1 MVLKIKRISIRVN
14 CYLLQANRLLHTKTT
29 ESLSTQTPNQCRYNT
44 TISTGLSPVE
54 ISKMTTN
61 IAHQHE
67 QRKKSIPPTDNNNEK
82 IDIIGKITGEFGRW
96 QFRTVFLIFLTK
108 IPSSWFMACI
118 IFTAP
123 APKFGE
129 YFCQPS
135 VEKFQNQQLINWNH
149 FIQNNKTDWIQIS
162 HPLVEDTYAK
172 EYIVDFCNVY
182 DDSEQHVT
190 KYLYFSKQSQPWEEL
205 MTKRNSNVVPCDRFI
220 HDAEYKSI
228 ITDYNLVCSR
238 DILVAT
244 TQFFHLFGVLS
255 GGILATNLLKLY
267 IRKWNFVFIELLSI
281 I

>member
-1 MVLKIKRISIRVN
+1 M
-14 CYLLQANRLLHTKTT
+14 
-29 ESLSTQTPNQCRYNT
+29 P
-44 TISTGLSPVE
+44 
-54 ISKMTTN
+54 TN
-61 IAHQHE
+61 NEHE
-67 QRKKSIPPTDNNNEK
+67 QRKKSIPINISNDNNNEK
-82 IDIIGKITGEFGRW
+82 IDIISKIIGEFGRW

-135 VEKFQNQQLINWNH
+135 IEKFQNYHQQITTMNSLEIGAMTSSSVVNLNH
-149 FIQNNKTDWIQIS
+149 FIQKNKTDWIQIS
-162 HPLVEDTYAK
+162 HPLVEDKYAK

-182 DDSEQHVT
+182 DDSEHHVT
-190 KYLYFSKQSQPWEEL
+190 KYLYFSEQSQPWDEL
-205 MTKRNSNVVPCDRFI
+205 MTKRNSSVVPCDNFV

-267 IRKWNFVFIELLSI
+267 IRK
-281 I
+281 

>member
-1 MVLKIKRISIRVN
+1 M
-14 CYLLQANRLLHTKTT
+14 
-29 ESLSTQTPNQCRYNT
+29 TPT
-44 TISTGLSPVE
+44 
-54 ISKMTTN
+54 
-61 IAHQHE
+61 AHH
-67 QRKKSIPPTDNNNEK
+67 RMSIPLATKPNDNNDK

-96 QFRTVFLIFLTK
+96 QLRTVLLIFLCK

-123 APKFGE
+123 APRFGE
-129 YFCQPS
+129 YFCQPTIGGIANAGTMTNNS
-135 VEKFQNQQLINWNH
+135 LMGTSATISWDHYIKQ
-149 FIQNNKTDWIQIS
+149 NKTDWIQIS
-162 HPLVEDTYAK
+162 HPLVEDSYAK

-182 DDSEQHVT
+182 DDSTEHVT
-190 KYLYFSKQSQPWEEL
+190 KYLYLSEQSQPWDEL
-205 MTKRNSNVVPCDRFI
+205 MTKRNASNIVPCDTFV

-267 IRKWNFVFIELLSI
+267 IRKCP
-281 I
+281 